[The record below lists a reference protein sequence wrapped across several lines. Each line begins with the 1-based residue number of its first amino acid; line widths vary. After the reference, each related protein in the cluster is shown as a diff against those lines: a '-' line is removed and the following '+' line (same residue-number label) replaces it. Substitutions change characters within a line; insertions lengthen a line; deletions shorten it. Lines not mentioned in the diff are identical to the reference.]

1 MTTPLSTQPSMW
13 QRSTIR
19 RFLKWLFCWRTVRRA
34 LIGMACLITLA
45 ALFCAEENIRGKQT
59 WENYRREAE
68 ARGKQFDLAALIPK
82 PIPDEQ
88 NFAATPFIK
97 SWFVRSNRTYVAAEY
112 WNFDNDGRVSSM
124 VSSSRDKKDEGNRHF
139 TDLVAWEMA
148 LDALRSGE
156 LDPRAVPAHHPRP
169 REEKTF
175 ESDKRDLASRAKA
188 APAVLDSLKTNE
200 AVFAELRA
208 ASQRPLSRYPLE
220 YDLNNPFAIL
230 LPHLSPV
237 RSVCRRL
244 GLKACAELAAD
255 RSPEALGDVKLALFM
270 ADSLKEEPFLISC
283 LVRVAC
289 WQSAT
294 QPVWEGLAEH
304 AWSDAKL
311 QELEAR
317 LQQCDFVSDA
327 KKSLESERACGV
339 TTMELVRKK
348 GPAYLFDISGDASP
362 TLADD
367 RRSANFI
374 GLFIPRG
381 WYYLEEYNYCRLFDT
396 LLGSGLDTAKKRVS
410 PGQLAAGQRE
420 LSQELSG
427 GGVKAILHHRIMA
440 AMLLPALERFVVKA
454 AQAQTTAN
462 QAAVACALE
471 RYRLANGQF
480 PDTLDALVPRFISP
494 LPHDVITGEPY
505 KYRRTADGQFVLYSI
520 GWNEKDDGG
529 IPGSKLF
536 DETEGDWVWQYASQ

>member
-1 MTTPLSTQPSMW
+1 MW
-13 QRSTIR
+13 QRSTTR
-19 RFLKWLFCWRTVRRA
+19 RFLKWLFSWRTLRRA
-34 LIGMACLITLA
+34 LIGVAGLLTLL
-45 ALFCAEENIRGKQT
+45 ALFCAEENVRGKQA

-68 ARGKQFDLAALIPK
+68 TLGKQFDLAALIPK

-97 SWFVRSNRTYVAAEY
+97 SWFVRSNRTYTAVEY
-112 WNFDNDGRVSSM
+112 WNGDSYGRVGSM
-124 VSSSRDKKDEGNRHF
+124 ISSSRDKKDAGNRHF

-148 LDALRSGE
+148 LAAPHSSDKK
-156 LDPRAVPAHHPRP
+156 V
-169 REEKTF
+169 TF

-188 APAVLDSLKTNE
+188 APAVLDSLRTNE

-208 ASQRPLSRYPLE
+208 ASERPLSRYPVR
-220 YDLNNPFAIL
+220 YDLDNPFAIL
-230 LPHLSPV
+230 LPHLSNV

-410 PGQLAAGQRE
+410 PGQLAASQRE
-420 LSQELSG
+420 LSQEFSG

-440 AMLLPALERFVVKA
+440 AMLLPALEKFVLKA